1 MRTAGIGGGSGGRRC
16 MSGYAW
22 FSIIP
27 TPIHTQ
33 TTKPDEQSQVALSD
47 LDEVAALAADLIPR
61 VALLNTWLAEVKQHA
76 KKTKAAKKAGKGD
89 AGGASRPPAAPA
101 GLNAP
106 PGELAAAAAAAE
118 AGGKVLDPSRPPP
131 EVTKYD
137 FKPPLDVD
145 DDDGASQ

>member
-1 MRTAGIGGGSGGRRC
+1 